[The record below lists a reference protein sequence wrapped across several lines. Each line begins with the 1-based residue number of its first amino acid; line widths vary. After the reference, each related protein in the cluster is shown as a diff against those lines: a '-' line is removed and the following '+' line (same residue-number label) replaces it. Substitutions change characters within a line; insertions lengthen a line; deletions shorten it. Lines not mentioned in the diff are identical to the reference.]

1 LIRSRQQAHP
11 FGTARPCEQEFGS
24 EGLRSG
30 VDDLENS
37 GRENYSFV
45 VVIESIRKFN
55 HAVPFV
61 PYEIRTVSGE
71 TYEIP
76 HPDFILMPPRGSYV
90 VVIDPKDPKEAPN
103 HISAMLIERATP
115 LDSQQ
120 RRKTR
125 KRPYWLLITKRHVS
139 PASGF

>member
-1 LIRSRQQAHP
+1 
-11 FGTARPCEQEFGS
+11 
-24 EGLRSG
+24 
-30 VDDLENS
+30 
-37 GRENYSFV
+37 

-61 PYEIRTVSGE
+61 PYEIRSVSGE

-76 HPDFILMPPRGSYV
+76 HPDFILVPPKASYV

-103 HISAMLIERATP
+103 HISALLIERATP
-115 LDSQQ
+115 LDGQQ

-125 KRPYWLLITKRHVS
+125 KRPQIAHNEAARF
-139 PASGF
+139 SGLGILNPSI